1 MIISRIGETTALI
14 AAFCLTITGLSF
26 EAAGKKVGSLS
37 VNFISLVFG
46 FLFISTFTY
55 FTRELVLPIDA
66 SVHNWTWLSIS
77 GVIGFFLGDIFLFRS
92 YVELGTRLT
101 LLIMASS
108 PPLTAILG
116 LVFLN
121 EEIKPLGAIGMLI
134 TIIGI
139 SVVILSKDKGGE
151 RIEFTHSAK
160 GIFFAFLGAVGQAV
174 GTIFS
179 KVGMGD
185 YNAFSA
191 TQIRIIAG
199 FLSFFVFF
207 LIFNKWDDL
216 KKAIRNKKAIFLI
229 ALGATFGSFL
239 GVSMQLTSLQYTTAG
254 ISSTIMAITP
264 VIVIPFSIVIFK
276 EKVVPKEIFGAILSF
291 LGVALLFL
299 V

>member
-55 FTRELVLPIDA
+55 FTRGLVLPMDA
-66 SVHNWTWLSIS
+66 SAHNWTWLSIS

-151 RIEFTHSAK
+151 RIEFTHSVK

-216 KKAIRNKKAIFLI
+216 KKAIKNKKAIFLI

-291 LGVALLFL
+291 IGVALLFL